1 MVYRYIIKE
10 KDKLMNRRMRK
21 IVKWL
26 LVAIFMLFIFYMSSR
41 EGDKSTGDSSAVI
54 NFIKLYLGIDLDM
67 ISNGNAS
74 FIVRKTAHATEY
86 MILFLLI
93 YMAVKEY
100 ENFER
105 KILLSL
111 IITICYAISDEIHQ
125 YFVPGRDMRIFD
137 VMVDS
142 TGALIGVI
150 LLKIKNKF
158 KKIHL

>member
-1 MVYRYIIKE
+1 MKSRT
-10 KDKLMNRRMRK
+10 RK
-21 IVKWL
+21 ILKWF
-26 LVAIFMLFIFYMSSR
+26 LVVIFMLFIFYMSSR

-54 NFIKLYLGIDLDM
+54 NLIKLYLGIDLDM

-86 MILFLLI
+86 LILFLLV

-100 ENFER
+100 ENVER

-111 IITICYAISDEIHQ
+111 IITICYSISDEVHQ
-125 YFVPGRDMRIFD
+125 YFVPGREMRIFD
-137 VMVDS
+137 VMIDS
-142 TGALIGVI
+142 IGASIGAI
-150 LLKIKNKF
+150 LLKIKDRL

>member
-1 MVYRYIIKE
+1 MKKRTRKIIKC
-10 KDKLMNRRMRK
+10 
-21 IVKWL
+21 L
-26 LVAIFMLFIFYMSSR
+26 LVVIFMLFIFYMSSR

-54 NFIKLYLGIDLDM
+54 NFIKIYLGIDLDM

-86 MILFLLI
+86 MVLFILI
-93 YMAVKEY
+93 YMVTKEY
-100 ENFER
+100 ENIKR
-105 KILLSL
+105 KVLLSL
-111 IITICYAISDEIHQ
+111 IITICYSISDEVHQ

-150 LLKIKNKF
+150 LLKIKNRL
-158 KKIHL
+158 KKIHLWV

>member
-1 MVYRYIIKE
+1 MKKRTRKIIKC
-10 KDKLMNRRMRK
+10 
-21 IVKWL
+21 L
-26 LVAIFMLFIFYMSSR
+26 LVVIFMLFIFYMSSR

-54 NFIKLYLGIDLDM
+54 NFIKIYLGIDLDM

-86 MILFLLI
+86 MVLFILI
-93 YMAVKEY
+93 YMVTKEY
-100 ENFER
+100 WNIKR
-105 KILLSL
+105 KVLLSL
-111 IITICYAISDEIHQ
+111 IITICYSISDEVHQ

-150 LLKIKNKF
+150 LLKIKNRL

>member
-1 MVYRYIIKE
+1 MNKRIRKIIKW
-10 KDKLMNRRMRK
+10 
-21 IVKWL
+21 I
-26 LVAIFMLFIFYMSSR
+26 LVAIFRLFIFYMSSR
-41 EGDKSTGDSSAVI
+41 EGSKSTGDSSAVI
-54 NFIKLYLGIDLDM
+54 NFIKVYLGIDLDM

-86 MILFLLI
+86 LILFLLI
-93 YMAVKEY
+93 YMAIKEY
-100 ENFER
+100 EDFQR

-137 VMVDS
+137 VMIDS
-142 TGALIGVI
+142 IGAIIGVI
-150 LLKIKNKF
+150 LLKIKNRF